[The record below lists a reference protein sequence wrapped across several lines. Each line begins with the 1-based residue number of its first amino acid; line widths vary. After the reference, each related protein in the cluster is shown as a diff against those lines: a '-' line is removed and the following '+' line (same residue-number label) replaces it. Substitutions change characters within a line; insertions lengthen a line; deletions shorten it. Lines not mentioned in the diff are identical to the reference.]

1 MAEPQRVVTDTMLG
15 LKLPDY
21 ARLSPRVATVL
32 GHNPGPFTGPG
43 TNTYIIG
50 TGRRPLLLDT
60 GIGVAKWAENLP
72 RGLRELANT
81 EELERIVLTHAHQ
94 DHIGGVKD
102 VVRMFGRLEVVK
114 KPWPTSGP
122 DAVAGAPITSIDHGT
137 VVATEGAT
145 LNAVFTPGHAPDHLC
160 YYLSEEKALFTGD
173 VILGAGTTVIPDET
187 GDLGQYMNSL
197 RRLLDLDVERIYP
210 AHGPVIHNA
219 RQKISEYIAHRELRE
234 RQIIGALRDGP
245 LEVIAIVK
253 RIYTDVPEFLH
264 PAAAQSVRSHLR
276 KLLNEGQVEE
286 HEKVWSLK

>member
-1 MAEPQRVVTDTMLG
+1 
-15 LKLPDY
+15 
-21 ARLSPRVATVL
+21 VL

-50 TGRRPLLLDT
+50 TGHRPILLDT
-60 GIGVAKWAENLP
+60 GIGVPKWAENLP

-81 EELERIVLTHAHQ
+81 DELGRVVLTHAHQ

-102 VVRMFGRLEVVK
+102 VTRIFGGLEVVK
-114 KPWPTSGP
+114 KPWPQRGP
-122 DAVAGAPITSIDHGT
+122 DEAAGTRITEIDHGT
-137 VVATEGAT
+137 VIDTEGAT
-145 LNAVFTPGHAPDHLC
+145 LHAVFTPGHAPDHLC
-160 YYLSEEKALFTGD
+160 YYLKEEKALFTGD

-187 GDLGQYMNSL
+187 GDLGQYMDSL
-197 RRLLDLDVERIYP
+197 RRLLALDVEKIYP

-234 RQIIGALRDGP
+234 RQIIGALGSGP
-245 LEVIAIVK
+245 LEVMGIVK

-276 KLLNEGQVEE
+276 KLLNEGRVEE

>member
-1 MAEPQRVVTDTMLG
+1 MAEPQRVVTDTMFG

-50 TGRRPLLLDT
+50 TGRRPILLDT

-72 RGLRELANT
+72 RGLRELSGT
-81 EELERIVLTHAHQ
+81 EQLERIVLTHAHQ

-102 VVRMFGRLEVVK
+102 VTRLFGHLEIVK
-114 KPWPTSGP
+114 KPWPKPGP
-122 DAVAGAPITSIDHGT
+122 DEVAGGPITAIEDGA
-137 VVATEGAT
+137 VVATDGAT

-187 GDLGQYMNSL
+187 GDLGQYMDSL
-197 RRLLDLDVERIYP
+197 RRLLALNVEKIYP

-234 RQIIGALRDGP
+234 RQILAALQNGP
-245 LEVIAIVK
+245 LEVVAIVK

-264 PAAAQSVRSHLR
+264 AAAAQSVRSHLR
-276 KLLNEGQVEE
+276 KLLNEGRVEE

>member
-1 MAEPQRVVTDTMLG
+1 MAEPLRVVRDTMLG

-60 GIGVAKWAENLP
+60 GIGVPKWAENLP
-72 RGLRELANT
+72 RGLRELAKT
-81 EELERIVLTHAHQ
+81 DELERVVLTHAHQ

-102 VVRMFGRLEVVK
+102 VTRIFGRLEVVK
-114 KPWPTSGP
+114 KPWPKPGP
-122 DAVAGAPITSIDHGT
+122 DDAAGTPITAIDDAAAVT
-137 VVATEGAT
+137 TEGAT
-145 LNAVFTPGHAPDHLC
+145 LSAVFTPGHAPDHLC
-160 YYLSEEKALFTGD
+160 YYLLEEKALFTGD

-187 GDLGQYMNSL
+187 GDLGQYMDSL
-197 RRLLDLDVERIYP
+197 RRMLALDVEKIYP
-210 AHGPVIHNA
+210 AHGPVIRNA

-234 RQIIGALRDGP
+234 RQIIGALRDGA

-253 RIYTDVPEFLH
+253 RIYTDVPDFLH

-276 KLLNEGQVEE
+276 KLLNEGRVEE

>member
-1 MAEPQRVVTDTMLG
+1 MPEPQRVVTDTMLG

-21 ARLSPRVATVL
+21 AMLSPRVATVL

-50 TGRRPLLLDT
+50 TGRRRVLLDT
-60 GIGVAKWAENLP
+60 GIGVPKWAENFS
-72 RGLRELANT
+72 RGLHEVAGAD
-81 EELERIVLTHAHQ
+81 ELERVVLTHAHQ
-94 DHIGGVKD
+94 DHIGGMKD
-102 VVRMFGRLEVVK
+102 VNRIFGRLEVVK
-114 KPWPTSGP
+114 RPWPTAGP
-122 DAVAGAPITSIDHGT
+122 DDAAGTPITPIDHGT

-187 GDLGQYMNSL
+187 GDLGQYMDSL
-197 RRLLDLDVERIYP
+197 RRLLALDIEKIYP

-219 RQKISEYIAHRELRE
+219 REKIGEYIAHRELRE

-245 LEVIAIVK
+245 LEVMAIVK
-253 RIYTDVPEFLH
+253 RIYIDVPAFLH

-276 KLLNEGQVEE
+276 KLLNEGRVGV
-286 HEKVWSLK
+286 HETVWSLK

>member
-1 MAEPQRVVTDTMLG
+1 MLG

-50 TGRRPLLLDT
+50 TGHRPLLLDT
-60 GIGVAKWAENLP
+60 GIGVPKWAENLP

-81 EELERIVLTHAHQ
+81 DELERVVLTHAHQ

-102 VVRMFGRLEVVK
+102 VTRIFGRLEVVK
-114 KPWPTSGP
+114 KPWPKSGP
-122 DAVAGAPITSIDHGT
+122 DDAAGTPITAIDHGAF
-137 VVATEGAT
+137 VATEGAT
-145 LNAVFTPGHAPDHLC
+145 LNAIFTPGHAPDHLC
-160 YYLSEEKALFTGD
+160 YYLVEEKALFTGD

-187 GDLGQYMNSL
+187 GDLGQYMDSL
-197 RRLLDLDVERIYP
+197 RRLLALDVEKIYP

-234 RQIIGALRDGP
+234 RQIIEALRDGP
-245 LEVIAIVK
+245 LEVTAIVK

-276 KLLNEGQVEE
+276 KLLNEGRVVE